1 MDFIRQINARRK
13 VVKKSVIEL
22 SKLVGIESSNLY
34 RILKEPP
41 DVRGS
46 TLEGLASGLD
56 AKWVL
61 VPKHLLPEV
70 ERLISG
76 KPIGVDDAPSS
87 IDQLFAKDSDE

>member
-1 MDFIRQINARRK
+1 MDFIKQVNSQRHRLR
-13 VVKKSVIEL
+13 KSVVDVSRII
-22 SKLVGIESSNLY
+22 GIEVSNLY
-34 RILKEPP
+34 RMFKNEP
-41 DVRGS
+41 DVRSS
-46 TLEGLASGLD
+46 TLDDLASALD

-87 IDQLFAKDSDE
+87 IDRLFGVNSS